1 MSGTKV
7 SVKRERDPKL
17 VKVTKEKK
25 VQFLSCIVLKKRL
38 KIFNSWN
45 ISFASGK
52 PNVES
57 RKQQNKVNYSLGFGS
72 IRLQAQDDEIVK

>member
-25 VQFLSCIVLKKRL
+25 VQFLSCIVSIDKYC
-38 KIFNSWN
+38 NSNQTEWSTIQGVIARV
-45 ISFASGK
+45 ISKS
-52 PNVES
+52 
-57 RKQQNKVNYSLGFGS
+57 
-72 IRLQAQDDEIVK
+72 DEREARGRFEITSTITP

>member
-25 VQFLSCIVLKKRL
+25 VQFSFLYCFKKGLKFSIVG
-38 KIFNSWN
+38 IF
-45 ISFASGK
+45 
-52 PNVES
+52 P
-57 RKQQNKVNYSLGFGS
+57 LL
-72 IRLQAQDDEIVK
+72 LQSQM

>member
-1 MSGTKV
+1 MSGRKV

-25 VQFLSCIVLKKRL
+25 VQFLSCIVLRL

-57 RKQQNKVNYSLGFGS
+57 RKQQNKVNSFVFGS
-72 IRLQAQDDEIVK
+72 IRFQAQDDKIVK